1 MFIMDEETGEQKTYR
16 GDSYNFTVTGV
27 PADWELYY
35 AVYNIE
41 TQEIIFE
48 VQSTKENGV
57 DKIYVP
63 ASESDK
69 LIVPQGKKSAVY
81 GWGLKRKKGDYE
93 DTTIVAGRAVED
105 ITKIIVLIKRAEGGV
120 NG

>member
-1 MFIMDEETGEQKTYR
+1 MFIMNNETGEQKTFR
-16 GDSYNFTVTGV
+16 GDSYEFTVTGI
-27 PADWELYY
+27 PADWDAFY

-63 ASESDK
+63 AEESDK
-69 LIVPQGKKSAVY
+69 LIVPQGKKSMTY
-81 GWGLKRKKGDYE
+81 GWGIKRKKNGYE
-93 DTTIVAGRAVED
+93 DTTIVKDRKEED
-105 ITKIIVLIKRAEGGV
+105 ITKIIVLPKRAEGSV
-120 NG
+120 